1 MMEYKVTETMI
12 KRNRVILN
20 ANSGGLVRP
29 LDAMNLMKLGA
40 EWINNLYEHEKHR
53 GSQPF
58 IIDDII
64 IDLVNGAIII
74 YYYYQYDEDGTKIE
88 DVWR

>member
-1 MMEYKVTETMI
+1 MEYKVTETMI

-40 EWINNLYEHEKHR
+40 GWINNLYEHEKHR

-58 IIDDII
+58 LIDDII
-64 IDLVNGAIII
+64 IDLVSGAITI